1 MEEAGTLNGP
11 QRYRRGVKIAINAA
25 LSVLVVALPAYA
37 DGAIDACDVVLR
49 LSALVRVFGTILL
62 ITAFAAI
69 LYSALLFIVGGASE
83 ETLRKARIILI
94 WSLVG
99 LAVAL
104 LATLADDIMIQLLG
118 PVETT
123 CPKPPGF

>member
-1 MEEAGTLNGP
+1 MEKASTLNGP
-11 QRYRRGVKIAINAA
+11 QRYQLGAKIGINAA
-25 LSVLVVALPAYA
+25 LFVLAVMVPAYA
-37 DGAIDACDVVLR
+37 DGAVNACDLVLR
-49 LSALVRVFGTILL
+49 LSTLVRVFGTILL
-62 ITAFAAI
+62 IAAFAAI

>member
-1 MEEAGTLNGP
+1 MPALAAGEE
-11 QRYRRGVKIAINAA
+11 
-25 LSVLVVALPAYA
+25 SVTT
-37 DGAIDACDVVLR
+37 ACDLIAR
-49 LSALVRVFGTILL
+49 LSLLIRVFGTIVL
-62 ITAFAAI
+62 IVAFAAI
-69 LYSALLFIVGGASE
+69 LYAAVLFMAGGASE
-83 ETLRKARIILI
+83 EARTKGKTILI
-94 WSLVG
+94 WALVG